1 MDFQSTFIEESEG
14 QTTLKKAGIILK
26 GSSRNTRQPV
36 HILLLCDTSG
46 SMESSGKLDSVKKS
60 LNLLLTLLSPDDSIS
75 LVTFSDDAKTILA
88 NVVPSAENREAI
100 QYRVQSLRASGSTN
114 LSAGLVEAKKILRS
128 SDSTRKQGIIILT
141 DGYAN
146 LGVTSQEGLEHI
158 VTNIQSQANGITVTT
173 VAYGAEHNAD
183 LLTQISKTGGG
194 AYNVV
199 NTLEDVATV
208 FGDILGGLVS
218 VSVQAL
224 QIQLPPEAELISSYR
239 NSKNETANTVYIG
252 DIYADS
258 EITLLFTMNPSNRK
272 IHLQA
277 TNMLTLEP
285 IDSIVEVE
293 HFNAS
298 VPIPK
303 SIRIAECRQETA
315 NLLRQVAEKNDRR
328 LLPLVEKLME
338 KIQTDPII
346 QDHPLRGM
354 LLEDLVEAKKAI
366 QSGGQTNDQTV
377 LMMQHSGFLET
388 TRGLRSIGTPVRGE
402 PRQTNFL
409 SPFATET
416 QSRFAA
422 VMATMSQQGE
432 DPAEMM

>member
-1 MDFQSTFIEESEG
+1 MEFQSIFIEESEG

-114 LSAGLVEAKKILRS
+114 LSAGLVEGKKILRS
-128 SDSTRKQGIIILT
+128 ADSTRKQGIIILT

-146 LGVTSQEGLEHI
+146 LGVTTQEGLEHI
-158 VTNIQSQANGITVTT
+158 VRSIQSQANGIAVTS
-173 VAYGAEHNAD
+173 VAYGAEHNSE
-183 LLTQISKTGGG
+183 LLTQIAKTGGG

-218 VSVQAL
+218 VSAQAVQ
-224 QIQLPPEAELISSYR
+224 IELPSEAELISSYR
-239 NSKNETANTVYIG
+239 KTGNTVYIG

-258 EITLLFTMNPSNRK
+258 EITVLFSMNPSNRK
-272 IHLQA
+272 IRVQA

-285 IDSIVEVE
+285 IDSTVEVE
-293 HFNAS
+293 HYNTT

-328 LLPLVEKLME
+328 LLPLLEKLIQT
-338 KIQTDPII
+338 IQTDPII
-346 QDHPLRGM
+346 QDHPLRAM
-354 LLEDLVEAKKAI
+354 LLEDLEEAKKAI
-366 QSGGQTNDQTV
+366 QRGGQSSDETV
-377 LMMQHSGFLET
+377 LMMQHSAFLET
-388 TRGLRSIGTPVRGE
+388 TRGLRSIATPVRGE
-402 PRQTNFL
+402 PRQVNFL